1 MSSGAHVKSKTSPF
15 ESDLDRDPG
24 IGQSKG
30 AFATGADPDEIEG
43 DNTVEGDVENDPN
56 ALGGIGKRGGLGRTN
71 K

>member
-1 MSSGAHVKSKTSPF
+1 MSSSQHVKSKGSPF

-24 IGQSKG
+24 IGRSSG
-30 AFATGADPDEIEG
+30 TFATGEDPEEIEG
-43 DNTVEGDVENDPN
+43 DNTAEGDVENDPN

>member
-1 MSSGAHVKSKTSPF
+1 MSSSPHVKSRGSPF

-24 IGQSKG
+24 IGRSKG
-30 AFATGADPDEIEG
+30 AFATGVDPDEIEG
-43 DNTVEGDVENDPN
+43 GNTVEGDVENAPN